1 MLICFRYFLTFI
13 MRRMFSLLSGF
24 QYGKTAKFYVYS
36 PGEID
41 LNVLIQRCKEMPRK
55 RAPDGPTKHYSTL
68 PQEAVKNEAFLHANP
83 PKGLHFSSF
92 NEFTYLFY

>member
-1 MLICFRYFLTFI
+1 ML
-13 MRRMFSLLSGF
+13 SLLSGF

-83 PKGLHFSSF
+83 PKGLRVIFS
-92 NEFTYLFY
+92 YLKVHLF

>member
-1 MLICFRYFLTFI
+1 MLIC
-13 MRRMFSLLSGF
+13 FSLLSGF

-83 PKGLHFSSF
+83 PKGSYFLNIAFS
-92 NEFTYLFY
+92 

>member
-1 MLICFRYFLTFI
+1 
-13 MRRMFSLLSGF
+13 MFSLLSGF

-83 PKGLHFSSF
+83 PKGLRGFF
-92 NEFTYLFY
+92 YLKNQNTYLST